1 MGEKAAQIGDNA
13 LRRIG
18 PAANGEAT
26 QFGEQGGR
34 IGASTSTSTTSDTDS
49 DSGSGN
55 GAAAAAAR
63 GAAIVSFLGRHVH
76 VRSGES
82 ARIES
87 KLAKTF
93 NCFRL
98 ELCKSSHTHGG
109 RQAGTLAHSRT
120 HTDRVCP
127 HRIAYTV
134 YTAHTLSR
142 HSTRSWPEKVC
153 SRNFSCVF
161 SLVSF

>member
-76 VRSGES
+76 
-82 ARIES
+82 ES
-87 KLAKTF
+87 KANWPKRSTAFALSYVKAHTHTQAG
-93 NCFRL
+93 RQAH
-98 ELCKSSHTHGG
+98 SHTH
-109 RQAGTLAHSRT
+109 
-120 HTDRVCP
+120 
-127 HRIAYTV
+127 
-134 YTAHTLSR
+134 AHTLTAFV
-142 HSTRSWPEKVC
+142 HTE
-153 SRNFSCVF
+153 
-161 SLVSF
+161 